1 MAKTVGDLLIK
12 LGVDGIEG
20 VNVLKSSLTA
30 LGKAAGPTDK
40 NIRKIRTEILEFANA
55 GQKSTQ
61 AIRGVIESFKGLQA
75 QASIG
80 SGVFKQLAADIEG
93 LENALESIKP
103 DAQKAAEAMDR
114 LQKIRFPS
122 RVPDAFEKNMKERRR
137 QLQGLR
143 VDSEDYLNTL
153 VGIRNFEAQQAA
165 RVARSEVS
173 AAARVAR
180 TGMPSSIVKAEQPAT
195 LAALRLRIGEVQN
208 EIENLDFTTQDYRD
222 ANKELIE
229 LQKSLSQALNGTSS
243 SFDKVAEAQ
252 ARATRRAEKLANIQQ
267 YYGTS
272 RTGEGQAAQRAGGF
286 RDPVTGAMIA
296 RGTRAGRVSLA
307 QQPVRQISG
316 LYQSI
321 GDIGMSGI
329 SADIDR
335 MGKSVK
341 EVTRDIKAATA
352 ASNGSANSLQAQRSA
367 LTQLRAGL
375 DPTSRDFRE
384 LGKEI
389 DKVDRKLSKLGN
401 KRFSLKGAAQTVGA
415 VASAGIFGGAPGA
428 AGALLGAPFG
438 PGGAVIG
445 GGIGTSVGVSAQQIS
460 GFTNYAASIRL
471 AEKAMERILQKEEDQ
486 VESAR
491 RVALANEAIE
501 YAVNRLNVEREDAT
515 VGMTRLSAAV
525 LGAGGT
531 IETAALA
538 FLGTTKAIK
547 ATKGSAEDVRG
558 GLTALVQM
566 FSKGKISA
574 EELSGQL
581 GERFPAAVTAFAE
594 ANDISTSELQAML
607 KNGEVGLDRLVK
619 FLVFVTKKYSD
630 GSLAMAASAEE
641 SGERQKR
648 SFDEVRRQLGEQLID
663 VGAKLQTGIADSLA
677 ELTPVIVNLAK
688 AVAGAIEALVNG
700 IVIVIKNFRNLIDTV
715 LVLAGGAVL
724 GTLITTLVKV
734 GTAMG
739 AKGFAFSVALLAR
752 FIRLKLNTAVGALIL
767 KLKALALTM
776 ARNPITLLALGI
788 TALGVSMFR
797 ASQRHKN
804 FIDDITSGVMS
815 LEDAGKRVD
824 KYKKRLEALNKIQ
837 GIIEKDP
844 TAAAGLR
851 EAGKAGRK
859 LPLTGAA
866 GQVQRLAESLQDPDL
881 PALSIGTTKG
891 LLDAQAITSM
901 QLSGAR
907 AAIAGRAPEEGLNI
921 KELLENLGLNNF
933 ETFLGG
939 TGDKTPMSDIELALR
954 RQMRGAMATEDLR
967 LQAHLQL
974 ALDLTAAKEE
984 TEDVN
989 KRINLQEQAHADFAA
1004 AMKKIKEDE
1013 LKVQRD
1019 LQASLEDR
1027 QYKLGLITEQE
1038 YIRLQIERE
1047 RRKLEE
1053 GGASD
1058 EMIEKT
1064 LAVYRQQLDPD
1075 FFTSINKQLAEMRR
1089 NFQKLIDPANQVIG
1103 AANAIGDAFGNSF
1116 KQVITGQASA
1126 RQALANFFQSV
1137 ANHFADMASQIIAE
1151 AIKMQAVK
1159 FISQIISAFIPTGG
1173 GGTGFGGASSNSAL
1187 SSALPSTSSL
1197 ADAAASTPLNL
1208 NAGGN
1213 YLSGGFKAF
1222 QAGGVVSQPT
1232 LGMVGE
1238 GGEPEYIIPQSKM
1251 RESMARYSRGVRGP
1265 GVIPDNGVAT
1275 MSEGSGVGVATP
1287 IDVRFSVERINNVD
1301 YVTATEFQQGLQQA
1315 AAQGAQR
1322 GEQNTLKRLQMSG
1335 STRRRLGM

>member
-114 LQKIRFPS
+114 LQKIGFPS

-180 TGMPSSIVKAEQPAT
+180 TGMPSSIVQAEQPAT

-286 RDPVTGAMIA
+286 RDPATGAMIA

-594 ANDISTSELQAML
+594 ANDISTQELQQML
-607 KNGEVGLDRLVK
+607 KNGEVGLDRLAK
-619 FLVFVTKKYSD
+619 FLVFITKKYSD
-630 GSLAMAASAEE
+630 GALEMASSAEE

-648 SFDEVRRQLGEQLID
+648 AFDEVRRELGNQLID
-663 VGAKLQTGIADSLA
+663 VGAKLQEGIADSLA
-677 ELTPVIVNLAK
+677 QLTPVIVSVAR
-688 AVAGAIEALVNG
+688 AVAGAVELIING
-700 IVIVIKNFRNLIDTV
+700 IVLVVKNFRNLIDTV

-724 GTLITTLVKV
+724 GALLTTLAKV

-752 FIRLKLNTAVGALIL
+752 FIRFKLMTAVSGLIL
-767 KLKALALTM
+767 KLRALALTM

-824 KYKKRLEALNKIQ
+824 KYKKRLETLNQIQ
-837 GIIEKDP
+837 AIIQEDP
-844 TAAAGLR
+844 AAARGLQ
-851 EAGKAGRK
+851 EAGKSTRQ
-859 LPLTGAA
+859 LPLTGLA
-866 GQVQRLAESLQDPDL
+866 GRVQRLAGGLHDPSL
-881 PALSIGTTKG
+881 PAISVGTPEA
-891 LLDAQAITSM
+891 LAEAQAITST
-901 QLSGAR
+901 QISGIQ
-907 AAIAGRAPEEGLNI
+907 AAMAGRAPTEQGPDIEQLLKNMFAPSLQGGGDGDGDKDITDAQLKTRIAGLKEAVTF
-921 KELLENLGLNNF
+921 KELEAKFFNDIKTIQADQIEGNKKILAFHEAGVEYARARTQLE
-933 ETFLGG
+933 E
-939 TGDKTPMSDIELALR
+939 EL
-954 RQMRGAMATEDLR
+954 
-967 LQAHLQL
+967 
-974 ALDLTAAKEE
+974 LDLEQELGVLAK
-984 TEDVN
+984 
-989 KRINLQEQAHADFAA
+989 QA
-1004 AMKKIKEDE
+1004 E
-1013 LKVQRD
+1013 LD
-1019 LQASLEDR
+1019 
-1027 QYKLGLITEQE
+1027 LGLITEEQFKQFELEQE
-1038 YIRLQIERE
+1038 MVALKEKFNALLINEKLTQEEIDAILEKIRKGLKAAGEDPTFKE
-1047 RRKLEE
+1047 GFLKGLEE
-1053 GGASD
+1053 MMD
-1058 EMIEKT
+1058 VT
-1064 LAVYRQQLDPD
+1064 P
-1075 FFTSINKQLAEMRR
+1075 
-1089 NFQKLIDPANQVIG
+1089 KLVDVAIG
-1103 AANAIGDAFGNSF
+1103 AVQGLGDAIHQMVTTGKADF
-1116 KQVITGQASA
+1116 KELAASVLSDISRIMIQA
-1126 RQALANFFQSV
+1126 ALAGALKKMLGS
-1137 ANHFADMASQIIAE
+1137 ANGNVIQGGR
-1151 AIKMQAVK
+1151 IKPYAQ
-1159 FISQIISAFIPTGG
+1159 
-1173 GGTGFGGASSNSAL
+1173 
-1187 SSALPSTSSL
+1187 
-1197 ADAAASTPLNL
+1197 
-1208 NAGGN
+1208 
-1213 YLSGGFKAF
+1213 
-1222 QAGGVVSQPT
+1222 GGVVSGPT
-1232 LGMVGE
+1232 VFPMADGNIGLMGEAGAEAIMPLKRGPSGRLGVEVTNQGSARDAMN
-1238 GGEPEYIIPQSKM
+1238 
-1251 RESMARYSRGVRGP
+1251 RYSRRSSGGASGGMV
-1265 GVIPDNGVAT
+1265 
-1275 MSEGSGVGVATP
+1275 SEDEAIAAVQGSSAE
-1287 IDVRFSVERINNVD
+1287 IDVRYSVERINNVD
-1301 YVTATEFQQGLQQA
+1301 YVTADQFQQGLQQA

-1322 GEQNTLKRLQMSG
+1322 GEQQTLRRLQMSS
-1335 STRRRLGM
+1335 STRRRIGV

>member
-1 MAKTVGDLLIK
+1 MAKTLEELKIK
-12 LGVDGIEG
+12 LGLEGIEEIAK
-20 VNVLKSSLTA
+20 VKSSLKGLGSTADITGKSLRQIAEGVKNFSAKGGESINVIKGQVTA
-30 LGKAAGPTDK
+30 L
-40 NIRKIRTEILEFANA
+40 
-55 GQKSTQ
+55 
-61 AIRGVIESFKGLQA
+61 KGLQA
-75 QASIG
+75 QAAINSKT
-80 SGVFKQLAADIEG
+80 FNQLGRDIALYESKLKKAEKTAETSQAAI
-93 LENALESIKP
+93 
-103 DAQKAAEAMDR
+103 
-114 LQKIRFPS
+114 
-122 RVPDAFEKNMKERRR
+122 RRR
-137 QLQGLR
+137 GQFVKATPGRFLEREDFLR
-143 VDSEDYLNTL
+143 GKKLEEAFDAEGRVNPQFL
-153 VGIRNFEAQQAA
+153 AQQAQLNVLAEA
-165 RVARSEVS
+165 RTRIEGRL
-173 AAARVAR
+173 AAAVAATTRVQVDSNKKIRSA
-180 TGMPSSIVKAEQPAT
+180 SEIVKTFGAELNELPRTTNNLQMELRELRTDLGALVIGGEEYIQTLNRINQIQSQLDLDPLDPTGRKAEIRSRLGTLGRFRSSGETDPVAKSIARNRRRRERRERGALPPVMLDQPREASGLFRTIAAIGSAESRAAT
-195 LAALRLRIGEVQN
+195 EMMGR
-208 EIENLDFTTQDYRD
+208 
-222 ANKELIE
+222 
-229 LQKSLSQALNGTSS
+229 SLSQVT
-243 SFDKVAEAQ
+243 AEIKRQ
-252 ARATRRAEKLANIQQ
+252 A
-267 YYGTS
+267 
-272 RTGEGQAAQRAGGF
+272 
-286 RDPVTGAMIA
+286 
-296 RGTRAGRVSLA
+296 
-307 QQPVRQISG
+307 
-316 LYQSI
+316 
-321 GDIGMSGI
+321 
-329 SADIDR
+329 
-335 MGKSVK
+335 
-341 EVTRDIKAATA
+341 A
-352 ASNGSANSLQAQRSA
+352 ASNGSVNSLNAQKTA
-367 LTQLRAGL
+367 FAQLRAGL
-375 DPTSRDFRE
+375 DPTSQDFRE

-389 DKVDRKLSKLGN
+389 DKVDRKLSKLGK

-438 PGGAVIG
+438 PGGAVLG
-445 GGIGTSVGVSAQQIS
+445 GGIGTSVGVAAQQIS

-471 AEKAMERILQKEEDQ
+471 AEKAMERILQKEKDQ

-501 YAVNRLNVEREDAT
+501 YAVNQLNVEREDAT

-594 ANDISTSELQAML
+594 ANDISTSELQTML

-630 GSLAMAASAEE
+630 GALAMAASAEE

-663 VGAKLQTGIADSLA
+663 VGAKLQIGIADSLA

-724 GTLITTLVKV
+724 GALITTLVKV

-866 GQVQRLAESLQDPDL
+866 GDVQRLAESLQDPDL

-907 AAIAGRAPEEGLNI
+907 AAIAGRAPEKGFNI
-921 KELLENLGLNNF
+921 EELLKNLGLNNF

-939 TGDKTPMSDIELALR
+939 AGDKTPMGDIELALR
-954 RQMRGAMATEDLR
+954 RQMRDAMATEDLR

-989 KRINLQEQAHADFAA
+989 KRINLQEQARADFAA

-1075 FFTSINKQLAEMRR
+1075 FFTSINKALAEMRR
-1089 NFQKLIDPANQVIG
+1089 NFDKLIDPANQVI
-1103 AANAIGDAFGNSF
+1103 AAATAIGDSFANSF

-1137 ANHFADMASQIIAE
+1137 ASHFADMASEIIAE

-1159 FISQIISAFIPTGG
+1159 FISQIVSAMFPTSNK
-1173 GGTGFGGASSNSAL
+1173 GTTPPNTMPDSVGLIAKQGAYTTAE
-1187 SSALPSTSSL
+1187 
-1197 ADAAASTPLNL
+1197 
-1208 NAGGN
+1208 
-1213 YLSGGFKAF
+1213 FKAF

>member
-75 QASIG
+75 QASIN

-93 LENALESIKP
+93 LENTLEGIKP
-103 DAQKAAEAMDR
+103 DAQKAAEAMER
-114 LQKIRFPS
+114 LQKIGFPS
-122 RVPDAFEKNMKERRR
+122 KVPDAFEKNMRERRK
-137 QLQGLR
+137 QLQGLK
-143 VDSEDYLNTL
+143 VDSEEYLTTL
-153 VGIRNFEAQQAA
+153 VGIRNFESQQAA

-180 TGMPSSIVKAEQPAT
+180 TGMPSSIVQAEQPAT

-222 ANKELIE
+222 ANQELIA
-229 LQKSLSQALNGTSS
+229 LQKSLSEALNGTSS
-243 SFDKVAEAQ
+243 SFDKLGEAQ
-252 ARATRRAEKLANIQQ
+252 TRAARRAEKLAGI
-267 YYGTS
+267 
-272 RTGEGQAAQRAGGF
+272 QAAQAGAVGT
-286 RDPVTGAMIA
+286 RDPRTGAMIA
-296 RGTRAGRVSLA
+296 GGSAVASLV
-307 QQPVRQISG
+307 QQPVREISG

-321 GDIGMSGI
+321 GAIGMAGI
-329 SADIDR
+329 GADIDR

-367 LTQLRAGL
+367 LVQLQAGL
-375 DPTSRDFRE
+375 DPVSQDFRE
-384 LGKEI
+384 LAREI
-389 DKVDRKLSKLGN
+389 DKVDRKLGKLGK
-401 KRFSLKGAAQTVGA
+401 KRFSMKGAAQTVGA

-445 GGIGTSVGVSAQQIS
+445 GGIGTSAGVAAQQIS

-491 RVALANEAIE
+491 RVALANETIE
-501 YAVNRLNVEREDAT
+501 YAVSQLNVEREDAT
-515 VGMTRLSAAV
+515 IGMTRLSAAV
-525 LGAGGT
+525 LGAGGN

-581 GERFPAAVTAFAE
+581 GERFPAAVTAFAD
-594 ANDISTSELQAML
+594 ANEISTQELQQML

-619 FLVFVTKKYSD
+619 FLVFVTKKYSKGALD
-630 GSLAMAASAEE
+630 MAASAEE

-648 SFDEVRRQLGEQLID
+648 AFDEVRRELGNQLVDI
-663 VGAKLQTGIADSLA
+663 GAKLQEGIADSLA
-677 ELTPVIVNLAK
+677 TLTPVIVNIAK
-688 AVAGAIEALVNG
+688 AVAGAIEIIIKG
-700 IVIVIKNFRNLIDTV
+700 IVVVIQNFRNLIDVVT
-715 LVLAGGAVL
+715 VLAGGAVL
-724 GTLITTLVKV
+724 GSLLTMLAKV

-752 FIRLKLNTAVGALIL
+752 FIRIKLITAVSGLIL

-824 KYKKRLEALNKIQ
+824 KYKKRLDALNEIQ

-851 EAGKAGRK
+851 EAGKTGRK

-866 GQVQRLAESLQDPDL
+866 GDVQRLAESLQDPDL
-881 PALSIGTTKG
+881 PALSIGTKEG
-891 LLDAQAITSM
+891 LLEATALTSS

-907 AAIAGRAPEEGLNI
+907 AAIAGMAPSEQG
-921 KELLENLGLNNF
+921 
-933 ETFLGG
+933 
-939 TGDKTPMSDIELALR
+939 PDIEALI
-954 RQMRGAMATEDLR
+954 RQAFAPSLKGDGDGTAGGKEDISDAMMKA
-967 LQAHLQL
+967 
-974 ALDLTAAKEE
+974 
-984 TEDVN
+984 
-989 KRINLQEQAHADFAA
+989 RINGMRQVITLADVEAKLANDLLQISLDDLKTNERIVQEAQAYFNAEQ
-1004 AMKKIKEDE
+1004 
-1013 LKVQRD
+1013 
-1019 LQASLEDR
+1019 S
-1027 QYKLGLITEQE
+1027 
-1038 YIRLQIERE
+1038 RLQIEQQLQTLQENIAAQVDKAKLATGEITQEQFNQNELE
-1047 RRKLEE
+1047 RRRVELKRELLPLLLAEKKTEEEIAEIIEAILNGMKEGQDKSKSFVDGLKDLVKEATNLNDTLAQYGVQAVDKFANTFADFVATGKASFREFANSVLQDLARIFARAAFFQALEAVFPGLGTTAKVTKGAKGNVIAKNKIVPYAMGGIVTKPTLFPMANGAGLMGEAGPEAIMPLRRGSNGKLGVEAS
-1053 GGASD
+1053 GGAMGNITVNVDAAGSSVEGD
-1058 EMIEKT
+1058 
-1064 LAVYRQQLDPD
+1064 ASQ
-1075 FFTSINKQLAEMRR
+1075 
-1089 NFQKLIDPANQVIG
+1089 ANQLG
-1103 AANAIGDAFGNSF
+1103 KAIGVAVQQELI
-1116 KQVITGQASA
+1116 KQKRPGGLLAS
-1126 RQALANFFQSV
+1126 
-1137 ANHFADMASQIIAE
+1137 
-1151 AIKMQAVK
+1151 
-1159 FISQIISAFIPTGG
+1159 
-1173 GGTGFGGASSNSAL
+1173 
-1187 SSALPSTSSL
+1187 
-1197 ADAAASTPLNL
+1197 
-1208 NAGGN
+1208 
-1213 YLSGGFKAF
+1213 
-1222 QAGGVVSQPT
+1222 
-1232 LGMVGE
+1232 
-1238 GGEPEYIIPQSKM
+1238 
-1251 RESMARYSRGVRGP
+1251 
-1265 GVIPDNGVAT
+1265 
-1275 MSEGSGVGVATP
+1275 
-1287 IDVRFSVERINNVD
+1287 
-1301 YVTATEFQQGLQQA
+1301 
-1315 AAQGAQR
+1315 
-1322 GEQNTLKRLQMSG
+1322 
-1335 STRRRLGM
+1335 

>member
-12 LGVDGIEG
+12 LGVEGIEG

-103 DAQKAAEAMDR
+103 DAQKAADAMDR
-114 LQKIRFPS
+114 LQKIGFPS

-143 VDSEDYLNTL
+143 VDSEEYLNTL

-180 TGMPSSIVKAEQPAT
+180 TGMPSNIVQAEQPAT

-222 ANKELIE
+222 ANRELIE
-229 LQKSLSQALNGTSS
+229 LQKSLSEALAGTST
-243 SFDKVAEAQ
+243 SFDKVGEAQ
-252 ARATRRAEKLANIQQ
+252 TRAARRAEKLANIQQ

-307 QQPVRQISG
+307 QQPMREISG
-316 LYQSI
+316 LYRSI

-375 DPTSRDFRE
+375 DPTSQDFRE

-389 DKVDRKLSKLGN
+389 DKVDRKLSKLGK

-445 GGIGTSVGVSAQQIS
+445 GGIGTSAGVAAQQIS

-471 AEKAMERILQKEEDQ
+471 AEKAMARIIEKENDR
-486 VESAR
+486 VETAR
-491 RVALANEAIE
+491 RLAIANETIE

-525 LGAGGT
+525 LGAGGN
-531 IETAALA
+531 IETAAIA

-594 ANDISTSELQAML
+594 ANDISTQELQQML
-607 KNGEVGLDRLVK
+607 KNGEVGLDRLAK
-619 FLVFVTKKYSD
+619 FLVFITKKYSD
-630 GSLAMAASAEE
+630 GALEMASSAEE

-648 SFDEVRRQLGEQLID
+648 AFDEVRRELGNQLID
-663 VGAKLQTGIADSLA
+663 VGAKLQEGIADSLA
-677 ELTPVIVNLAK
+677 QLTPVIVSVAR
-688 AVAGAIEALVNG
+688 AVAGAVELIING
-700 IVIVIKNFRNLIDTV
+700 IVLVVKNFRNLIDTV

-724 GTLITTLVKV
+724 GALISTLVKV

-752 FIRLKLNTAVGALIL
+752 FIRFKLMTAIGGLIL
-767 KLKALALTM
+767 KLRALALTM
-776 ARNPITLLALGI
+776 AKNPITLLALGF

-797 ASQRHKN
+797 ASQKHKN
-804 FIDDITSGVMS
+804 FIDDITSGVVS
-815 LEDAGKRVD
+815 LDDAGKRVD
-824 KYKKRLEALNKIQ
+824 KYKKRLETLNKIQ
-837 GIIEKDP
+837 AIIEEDPSAARGLQEDLRGPRPLKLSGMAGRVQQLAGGLKDP
-844 TAAAGLR
+844 S
-851 EAGKAGRK
+851 
-859 LPLTGAA
+859 LPAISVGTPQA
-866 GQVQRLAESLQDPDL
+866 LAE
-881 PALSIGTTKG
+881 
-891 LLDAQAITSM
+891 AQAITST
-901 QLSGAR
+901 QISGIQ
-907 AAIAGRAPEEGLNI
+907 AAMAGRAPTEQGPNIEQLLKNMFAPSLQGDGDGDGDKDITDAQLKTRIAGLKEAVTF
-921 KELLENLGLNNF
+921 KELEAKFFNDIRTIQADQIEGNKKILAFHEAGVEYARARTQLE
-933 ETFLGG
+933 E
-939 TGDKTPMSDIELALR
+939 EL
-954 RQMRGAMATEDLR
+954 
-967 LQAHLQL
+967 
-974 ALDLTAAKEE
+974 LDLEQELGVLAK
-984 TEDVN
+984 
-989 KRINLQEQAHADFAA
+989 QA
-1004 AMKKIKEDE
+1004 E
-1013 LKVQRD
+1013 LD
-1019 LQASLEDR
+1019 
-1027 QYKLGLITEQE
+1027 LGLITEEQFKQFELEQE
-1038 YIRLQIERE
+1038 MVALKEKFNALLINEKLTQEEIDAILEKIRKGLKAAGEDPSFKE
-1047 RRKLEE
+1047 GFLKGLEE
-1053 GGASD
+1053 MMD
-1058 EMIEKT
+1058 VT
-1064 LAVYRQQLDPD
+1064 P
-1075 FFTSINKQLAEMRR
+1075 
-1089 NFQKLIDPANQVIG
+1089 KLVDVAIG
-1103 AANAIGDAFGNSF
+1103 AVQGLGDAIHQMVTTGKADF
-1116 KQVITGQASA
+1116 KELAASVLSDISRIMIQA
-1126 RQALANFFQSV
+1126 ALAGALKKMLGS
-1137 ANHFADMASQIIAE
+1137 ANGNVIQGGR
-1151 AIKMQAVK
+1151 IKPYAQ
-1159 FISQIISAFIPTGG
+1159 
-1173 GGTGFGGASSNSAL
+1173 
-1187 SSALPSTSSL
+1187 
-1197 ADAAASTPLNL
+1197 
-1208 NAGGN
+1208 
-1213 YLSGGFKAF
+1213 
-1222 QAGGVVSQPT
+1222 GGVVSGPT
-1232 LGMVGE
+1232 VFPMADGNIGLMGEAGAEAIMPLKRGPSGRLGVEVTNQGSARDAMN
-1238 GGEPEYIIPQSKM
+1238 
-1251 RESMARYSRGVRGP
+1251 RYSRRSSGGAS
-1265 GVIPDNGVAT
+1265 GGMA
-1275 MSEGSGVGVATP
+1275 SEDEAIAAVQGSSAA
-1287 IDVRFSVERINNVD
+1287 IDVRYSVERINNVD
-1301 YVTATEFQQGLQQA
+1301 YVTADQFQQGLQQA

-1322 GEQNTLKRLQMSG
+1322 GEQQTLRRLQMSS
-1335 STRRRLGM
+1335 STRRRIGV

>member
-75 QASIG
+75 QASIN

-93 LENALESIKP
+93 LENTLEGIKP
-103 DAQKAAEAMDR
+103 DAQKAAEAMER
-114 LQKIRFPS
+114 LQKIGFPS
-122 RVPDAFEKNMKERRR
+122 RVPDAFEKNMRERRK
-137 QLQGLR
+137 QLQGLK
-143 VDSEDYLNTL
+143 VDSEEYLTTL
-153 VGIRNFEAQQAA
+153 VGIRNFESQQAA

-180 TGMPSSIVKAEQPAT
+180 TGMPSSIVQAEQPAT

-222 ANKELIE
+222 ANQELIA
-229 LQKSLSQALNGTSS
+229 LQNSLNDALGKTSS
-243 SFDKVAEAQ
+243 SFDKLGDAQ
-252 ARATRRAEKLANIQQ
+252 ARAARRAEKLAGI
-267 YYGTS
+267 
-272 RTGEGQAAQRAGGF
+272 QAAQAGAVGT
-286 RDPVTGAMIA
+286 RDLRTGAMIA
-296 RGTRAGRVSLA
+296 GGSAVASLV
-307 QQPVRQISG
+307 QQPVREISG

-321 GDIGMSGI
+321 GAIGMAGI
-329 SADIDR
+329 GADIDR

-367 LTQLRAGL
+367 LVQLQAGL
-375 DPTSRDFRE
+375 DPVSQDFRE
-384 LGKEI
+384 LAREI
-389 DKVDRKLSKLGN
+389 DKVDRKLGKLGK

-445 GGIGTSVGVSAQQIS
+445 GGIGTSVGVGAQQIS

-491 RVALANEAIE
+491 RVALANETIE
-501 YAVNRLNVEREDAT
+501 YAVSQLNVEREDAT
-515 VGMTRLSAAV
+515 IGMTRLSAAV
-525 LGAGGT
+525 LGAGGN

-594 ANDISTSELQAML
+594 ANDISTQELQQML

-619 FLVFVTKKYSD
+619 FLVFVTKKYS
-630 GSLAMAASAEE
+630 GGALEMAASAEE

-648 SFDEVRRQLGEQLID
+648 AFDEVRRELGNQLVDI
-663 VGAKLQTGIADSLA
+663 GAKLQEGIADSLA
-677 ELTPVIVNLAK
+677 TLTPVIVNVAK
-688 AVAGAIEALVNG
+688 AVAGAIEIIIKG
-700 IVIVIKNFRNLIDTV
+700 IVVVIQNFRNLIDVVT
-715 LVLAGGAVL
+715 VLAGGAVL
-724 GTLITTLVKV
+724 GSLLTMLAKV

-752 FIRLKLNTAVGALIL
+752 FIRIKLMTAVSGLIL

-844 TAAAGLR
+844 TAVRGLQ
-851 EAGKAGRK
+851 EVNKARP
-859 LPLTGAA
+859 LPLKGAA
-866 GQVQRLAESLQDPDL
+866 GQVQKLAESLQDPDL
-881 PALSIGTTKG
+881 PALSIGTTEG
-891 LLDAQAITSM
+891 LLEATALTST

-907 AAIAGRAPEEGLNI
+907 AAIAGMAPGEQG
-921 KELLENLGLNNF
+921 
-933 ETFLGG
+933 
-939 TGDKTPMSDIELALR
+939 PDIEALI
-954 RQMRGAMATEDLR
+954 RQAFAPSLKGDGTADGKEDISDAMMKA
-967 LQAHLQL
+967 
-974 ALDLTAAKEE
+974 
-984 TEDVN
+984 
-989 KRINLQEQAHADFAA
+989 RINGMRQVITLADVEAKLANDLLQISLD
-1004 AMKKIKEDE
+1004 
-1013 LKVQRD
+1013 D
-1019 LQASLEDR
+1019 LQANERIVAKAQAHFDADQSRMQIQKQLQDLQANIAEQVDKAKLATGEITQEEFNRRELARQRLQLEAQLLPLLIDGKITMKEMEDIIESILAGVKEGQTKAKSFVEGLKEVIKEATNLNDTLAEYGVQAVDKFANTFADFVATGKASFR
-1027 QYKLGLITEQE
+1027 DFANSVLQDLARIFARAAFFQALEAVFPGLGKTAKVTGSAKGNVIAKNKIVPYAMGGIVNKPTLFPMANGAGLMGEAGPEAIMPLRRGANGKLGVEAS
-1038 YIRLQIERE
+1038 
-1047 RRKLEE
+1047 
-1053 GGASD
+1053 GGAMGNITVNVDAAGSSVEGD
-1058 EMIEKT
+1058 
-1064 LAVYRQQLDPD
+1064 ASQ
-1075 FFTSINKQLAEMRR
+1075 
-1089 NFQKLIDPANQVIG
+1089 ANQLG
-1103 AANAIGDAFGNSF
+1103 KAIGVAVQQELI
-1116 KQVITGQASA
+1116 KQKRPGGLLAS
-1126 RQALANFFQSV
+1126 
-1137 ANHFADMASQIIAE
+1137 
-1151 AIKMQAVK
+1151 
-1159 FISQIISAFIPTGG
+1159 
-1173 GGTGFGGASSNSAL
+1173 
-1187 SSALPSTSSL
+1187 
-1197 ADAAASTPLNL
+1197 
-1208 NAGGN
+1208 
-1213 YLSGGFKAF
+1213 
-1222 QAGGVVSQPT
+1222 
-1232 LGMVGE
+1232 
-1238 GGEPEYIIPQSKM
+1238 
-1251 RESMARYSRGVRGP
+1251 
-1265 GVIPDNGVAT
+1265 
-1275 MSEGSGVGVATP
+1275 
-1287 IDVRFSVERINNVD
+1287 
-1301 YVTATEFQQGLQQA
+1301 
-1315 AAQGAQR
+1315 
-1322 GEQNTLKRLQMSG
+1322 
-1335 STRRRLGM
+1335 

>member
-1 MAKTVGDLLIK
+1 MAKTLEELKIK
-12 LGVDGIEG
+12 LGLEG
-20 VNVLKSSLTA
+20 VEEIAKVKSSLKGLGSTADITGKSLQQIAEGVKNFSAKGGESINVIKGQVTA
-30 LGKAAGPTDK
+30 L
-40 NIRKIRTEILEFANA
+40 
-55 GQKSTQ
+55 
-61 AIRGVIESFKGLQA
+61 KGLQA
-75 QASIG
+75 QAAINSKT
-80 SGVFKQLAADIEG
+80 FNQLGRDIALYESKLKKAEKTAETSQAAI
-93 LENALESIKP
+93 
-103 DAQKAAEAMDR
+103 
-114 LQKIRFPS
+114 
-122 RVPDAFEKNMKERRR
+122 RRR
-137 QLQGLR
+137 GSFVKATPGRFLEREDFLR
-143 VDSEDYLNTL
+143 GKKLEEAFDAEGRVNPQFL
-153 VGIRNFEAQQAA
+153 AQQAQLNVLAEA
-165 RVARSEVS
+165 RTRIEGRL
-173 AAARVAR
+173 AAAVAATTRVQVDNNKKIRSA
-180 TGMPSSIVKAEQPAT
+180 SEIVKTFGAELNELPRTTNNLQMELRELRNDLGALVIGGEEYIQTLNRINQIQSQLDLDPLDPTGRKAQIRSRLGTVGRFGGETDPVAKSIARNRRRRERGALPPLMLDQPREASGLFRTIAAIGSAESRAAT
-195 LAALRLRIGEVQN
+195 EMMGR
-208 EIENLDFTTQDYRD
+208 
-222 ANKELIE
+222 
-229 LQKSLSQALNGTSS
+229 SLSQVT
-243 SFDKVAEAQ
+243 AEIKRQ
-252 ARATRRAEKLANIQQ
+252 A
-267 YYGTS
+267 
-272 RTGEGQAAQRAGGF
+272 
-286 RDPVTGAMIA
+286 
-296 RGTRAGRVSLA
+296 
-307 QQPVRQISG
+307 
-316 LYQSI
+316 
-321 GDIGMSGI
+321 
-329 SADIDR
+329 
-335 MGKSVK
+335 
-341 EVTRDIKAATA
+341 A
-352 ASNGSANSLQAQRSA
+352 ASNGSVNSLNAQKA
-367 LTQLRAGL
+367 AFAQLRAGL
-375 DPTSRDFRE
+375 DPTSKDFRE

-389 DKVDRKLSKLGN
+389 DKVERKLSKLGK

-445 GGIGTSVGVSAQQIS
+445 GGIGTSAGVAAQQIS
-460 GFTNYAASIRL
+460 EFTNYAASIRL
-471 AEKAMERILQKEEDQ
+471 AEKAMERILQKEKNQ

-491 RVALANEAIE
+491 RVTLANEAIE
-501 YAVNRLNVEREDAT
+501 YAVNQLNVEREDAT

-594 ANDISTSELQAML
+594 ANDISTSELQTML

-630 GSLAMAASAEE
+630 GALAMAASAEE

-724 GTLITTLVKV
+724 GALITTLVKV

-752 FIRLKLNTAVGALIL
+752 FIRFKLNTAVGALIL

-824 KYKKRLEALNKIQ
+824 KYKKRLETLNKIQ

-859 LPLTGAA
+859 LPLTGAE
-866 GQVQRLAESLQDPDL
+866 GDVQRLAESLQDPDL

-907 AAIAGRAPEEGLNI
+907 AAIAGRAPEKGLNI
-921 KELLENLGLNNF
+921 EELLKNLGLNNF

-939 TGDKTPMSDIELALR
+939 TGDKTPMGDIELALR

-1004 AMKKIKEDE
+1004 AIKKIKEDE

-1053 GGASD
+1053 GGASED
-1058 EMIEKT
+1058 MIEKS
-1064 LAVYRQQLDPD
+1064 LAALRQELDPD
-1075 FFTSINKQLAEMRR
+1075 FFTSINKALAEMRR
-1089 NFQKLIDPANQVIG
+1089 NFDKLIDPANQVI
-1103 AANAIGDAFGNSF
+1103 AAATAIGDSFANSF

-1126 RQALANFFQSV
+1126 RQALASFFESV
-1137 ANHFADMASQIIAE
+1137 ANNFADMAAKIIAE
-1151 AIKMQAVK
+1151 AIKMQAIK
-1159 FISQIISAFIPTGG
+1159 FITQIISSFIPTGG
-1173 GGTGFGGASSNSAL
+1173 GN
-1187 SSALPSTSSL
+1187 
-1197 ADAAASTPLNL
+1197 NL
-1208 NAGGN
+1208 NIEGVAQYTDGLDMKLGPNMFPLAQNAQGG
-1213 YLSGGFKAF
+1213 YVPGGFKAF
-1222 QAGGVVSQPT
+1222 NQGGVVSQPT

-1265 GVIPDNGVAT
+1265 GVIPSGGGAT
-1275 MSEGSGVGVATP
+1275 AASGGGTAVGGP
-1287 IDVRFSVERINNVD
+1287 IDVRYTVERINSVD
-1301 YVTATEFQQGLQQA
+1301 YVTADQFQRGMQQA
-1315 AAQGAQR
+1315 AANGAKQ
-1322 GEQNTLKRLQMSG
+1322 GEQRALTTLRQNTSQ
-1335 STRRRLGM
+1335 RRRVGLS

>member
-75 QASIG
+75 QASIN

-93 LENALESIKP
+93 LENTLEGIKP
-103 DAQKAAEAMDR
+103 DAQKAAEAMER
-114 LQKIRFPS
+114 LQKIGFPS
-122 RVPDAFEKNMKERRR
+122 RVPDAFEKNMRERRK
-137 QLQGLR
+137 QLQGLK
-143 VDSEDYLNTL
+143 VDSEEYLTTL
-153 VGIRNFEAQQAA
+153 VGIRNFESQQAA

-180 TGMPSSIVKAEQPAT
+180 TGMPSSIVQAEQPAT

-222 ANKELIE
+222 ANQELIA
-229 LQKSLSQALNGTSS
+229 LQNSLNDALGKTSS
-243 SFDKVAEAQ
+243 SFDKLGDAQ
-252 ARATRRAEKLANIQQ
+252 ARAARRAEKVAGI
-267 YYGTS
+267 
-272 RTGEGQAAQRAGGF
+272 QAAQAGAVGT
-286 RDPVTGAMIA
+286 RDPRTGAMIA
-296 RGTRAGRVSLA
+296 GGSAVASLV
-307 QQPVRQISG
+307 QQPVREISG

-321 GDIGMSGI
+321 GAIGMAGI
-329 SADIDR
+329 GADIDR

-367 LTQLRAGL
+367 LVQLQAGL
-375 DPTSRDFRE
+375 DPVSQDFRE
-384 LGKEI
+384 LAREI
-389 DKVDRKLSKLGN
+389 DKVDRKLGKLGK

-445 GGIGTSVGVSAQQIS
+445 GGIGTSVGVAAQQVS

-471 AEKAMERILQKEEDQ
+471 AEKAMERILQKEKDQ

-501 YAVNRLNVEREDAT
+501 YAVSQLNVEREDAT
-515 VGMTRLSAAV
+515 IGMTRLSAAV
-525 LGAGGT
+525 LGAGGN

-594 ANDISTSELQAML
+594 ANEISTQELQQML

-619 FLVFVTKKYSD
+619 FLVFITKKYSKGALD
-630 GSLAMAASAEE
+630 MAASAEE

-648 SFDEVRRQLGEQLID
+648 AFDEVRRELGNQLVDI
-663 VGAKLQTGIADSLA
+663 GAKLQEGIADSLA
-677 ELTPVIVNLAK
+677 TLTPVIVNIAK
-688 AVAGAIEALVNG
+688 AVAGAIEIIIKG
-700 IVIVIKNFRNLIDTV
+700 IVVVIQNFRNLIDVVT
-715 LVLAGGAVL
+715 VLAGGAVL
-724 GTLITTLVKV
+724 GSLLTMLAKV

-752 FIRLKLNTAVGALIL
+752 FIRIKLMTAVSGLIL

-866 GQVQRLAESLQDPDL
+866 GDVQRLAESLQDPDL

-891 LLDAQAITSM
+891 LLEATALTSS

-907 AAIAGRAPEEGLNI
+907 AAIAGMAPGEQG
-921 KELLENLGLNNF
+921 
-933 ETFLGG
+933 
-939 TGDKTPMSDIELALR
+939 PDIEALIRQAFAPSLKGDGDADGKEDISDAMMKARINGMRQVITLADVEAKL
-954 RQMRGAMATEDLR
+954 ANDL
-967 LQAHLQL
+967 LQISLDDLKTNEAIVAKAQAHFDADQSRMQIQKQLQ
-974 ALDLTAAKEE
+974 
-984 TEDVN
+984 
-989 KRINLQEQAHADFAA
+989 
-1004 AMKKIKEDE
+1004 
-1013 LKVQRD
+1013 D
-1019 LQASLEDR
+1019 LQANIAEQVDKAKLATGEITQEEFNRRELARQRLELEAQLLPLLINGKITLKEMEDIIESILAGIKEGQTKAKSFVEGLKEVIKEATNLNDTLAEFGVEAVNKLSNTFADFVATGKASFR
-1027 QYKLGLITEQE
+1027 DFANSVLQDLARIFARAAFFQALEAVFPGLGKTAKVTGSAKGNVIAKNKIVPYAMGGIVKKPTLFPMANGAGLMGEAGPEAIMPLRRGANGKLGVEAS
-1038 YIRLQIERE
+1038 
-1047 RRKLEE
+1047 
-1053 GGASD
+1053 GGAMGNITVNVDAAGSSVEGD
-1058 EMIEKT
+1058 
-1064 LAVYRQQLDPD
+1064 ASQA
-1075 FFTSINKQLAEMRR
+1075 KQLG
-1089 NFQKLIDPANQVIG
+1089 K
-1103 AANAIGDAFGNSF
+1103 AIGIAVQQELV
-1116 KQVITGQASA
+1116 KQKRPGGLLAS
-1126 RQALANFFQSV
+1126 
-1137 ANHFADMASQIIAE
+1137 
-1151 AIKMQAVK
+1151 
-1159 FISQIISAFIPTGG
+1159 
-1173 GGTGFGGASSNSAL
+1173 
-1187 SSALPSTSSL
+1187 
-1197 ADAAASTPLNL
+1197 
-1208 NAGGN
+1208 
-1213 YLSGGFKAF
+1213 
-1222 QAGGVVSQPT
+1222 
-1232 LGMVGE
+1232 
-1238 GGEPEYIIPQSKM
+1238 
-1251 RESMARYSRGVRGP
+1251 
-1265 GVIPDNGVAT
+1265 
-1275 MSEGSGVGVATP
+1275 
-1287 IDVRFSVERINNVD
+1287 
-1301 YVTATEFQQGLQQA
+1301 
-1315 AAQGAQR
+1315 
-1322 GEQNTLKRLQMSG
+1322 
-1335 STRRRLGM
+1335 

>member
-1 MAKTVGDLLIK
+1 MAKTLEELKIK
-12 LGVDGIEG
+12 LGLEGIEEIAK
-20 VNVLKSSLTA
+20 VKSSLKGLGSTADITGKSLRQIAEGVKNFSAKGGESINVIKGQVTA
-30 LGKAAGPTDK
+30 L
-40 NIRKIRTEILEFANA
+40 
-55 GQKSTQ
+55 
-61 AIRGVIESFKGLQA
+61 KGLQA
-75 QASIG
+75 QAAINSKT
-80 SGVFKQLAADIEG
+80 FNQLGRDIALYESKLKKAEKTAETSQAAI
-93 LENALESIKP
+93 
-103 DAQKAAEAMDR
+103 
-114 LQKIRFPS
+114 
-122 RVPDAFEKNMKERRR
+122 RRR
-137 QLQGLR
+137 GQFVKATPGRFLEREDFLR
-143 VDSEDYLNTL
+143 GKKLEEAFDAEGRVNPQFL
-153 VGIRNFEAQQAA
+153 AQQAQLNVLAEA
-165 RVARSEVS
+165 RTRIEGRL
-173 AAARVAR
+173 AAAVAATTRVQVDSNKKIRSA
-180 TGMPSSIVKAEQPAT
+180 SEIVKTFGAELNELPRTTNNLQMELRELRTDLGALVIGGEEYIQTLNRINQIQSQLDLDPLDPTGRKAEIRSRLGTLGRFRSSGETDPVAKSIARNRRRRERRERGALPPVMLDQPREASGLFRTIAAIGSAESRAAT
-195 LAALRLRIGEVQN
+195 EMMGR
-208 EIENLDFTTQDYRD
+208 
-222 ANKELIE
+222 
-229 LQKSLSQALNGTSS
+229 SLSQVT
-243 SFDKVAEAQ
+243 AEIKRQ
-252 ARATRRAEKLANIQQ
+252 A
-267 YYGTS
+267 
-272 RTGEGQAAQRAGGF
+272 
-286 RDPVTGAMIA
+286 
-296 RGTRAGRVSLA
+296 
-307 QQPVRQISG
+307 
-316 LYQSI
+316 
-321 GDIGMSGI
+321 
-329 SADIDR
+329 
-335 MGKSVK
+335 
-341 EVTRDIKAATA
+341 A
-352 ASNGSANSLQAQRSA
+352 ASNGSVNSLNAQKTA
-367 LTQLRAGL
+367 FAQLRAGL
-375 DPTSRDFRE
+375 DPTSQDFRE

-389 DKVDRKLSKLGN
+389 DKVDRKLSKLGK

-438 PGGAVIG
+438 PGGAVLG
-445 GGIGTSVGVSAQQIS
+445 GGIGTSVGVAAQQIS

-471 AEKAMERILQKEEDQ
+471 AEKAMERILQKEKDQ

-501 YAVNRLNVEREDAT
+501 YAVNQLNVEREDAT

-594 ANDISTSELQAML
+594 ANDISTSELQTML

-630 GSLAMAASAEE
+630 GALAMAASAEE

-663 VGAKLQTGIADSLA
+663 VGAKLQIGIADSLA

-724 GTLITTLVKV
+724 GALITTLVKV

-866 GQVQRLAESLQDPDL
+866 GDVQRLAESLQDPDL

-907 AAIAGRAPEEGLNI
+907 AAIAGRAPEKGFNI
-921 KELLENLGLNNF
+921 EELLKNLGLNNF

-939 TGDKTPMSDIELALR
+939 AGDKTPMGDIELALR
-954 RQMRGAMATEDLR
+954 RQMRDAMATEDLR

-989 KRINLQEQAHADFAA
+989 KRINLQEQARAD
-1004 AMKKIKEDE
+1004 
-1013 LKVQRD
+1013 L
-1019 LQASLEDR
+1019 
-1027 QYKLGLITEQE
+1027 
-1038 YIRLQIERE
+1038 
-1047 RRKLEE
+1047 
-1053 GGASD
+1053 
-1058 EMIEKT
+1058 
-1064 LAVYRQQLDPD
+1064 RQQ
-1075 FFTSINKQLAEMRR
+1075 
-1089 NFQKLIDPANQVIG
+1089 
-1103 AANAIGDAFGNSF
+1103 
-1116 KQVITGQASA
+1116 
-1126 RQALANFFQSV
+1126 
-1137 ANHFADMASQIIAE
+1137 
-1151 AIKMQAVK
+1151 
-1159 FISQIISAFIPTGG
+1159 
-1173 GGTGFGGASSNSAL
+1173 
-1187 SSALPSTSSL
+1187 
-1197 ADAAASTPLNL
+1197 
-1208 NAGGN
+1208 
-1213 YLSGGFKAF
+1213 
-1222 QAGGVVSQPT
+1222 
-1232 LGMVGE
+1232 
-1238 GGEPEYIIPQSKM
+1238 
-1251 RESMARYSRGVRGP
+1251 
-1265 GVIPDNGVAT
+1265 
-1275 MSEGSGVGVATP
+1275 
-1287 IDVRFSVERINNVD
+1287 
-1301 YVTATEFQQGLQQA
+1301 
-1315 AAQGAQR
+1315 
-1322 GEQNTLKRLQMSG
+1322 
-1335 STRRRLGM
+1335 